1 MKSSESI
8 KELASALAKAQAS
21 MENASK
27 DKDNPFFRSKYAN
40 LESVVG
46 VIRPAIEPHGL
57 SFIQVCHDWDVG
69 AKVETI
75 ILHESGEWLSCGVM
89 SAPAMK
95 ADAQGFGSALT
106 YARRYSLSAAFG
118 VATEDD
124 DGRSASKRKGR
135 DTPEGDKPTDADA
148 EWAEGLAMQVR
159 SLMTK
164 QDIKGAAEVLNTL
177 GVGGSYDA
185 EAKEAAWSRLE
196 SPIRSALKAYDAI
209 SQARTLDSLK
219 LAWDAAPKHSHVMLL
234 PVKDKRKAE
243 LTAPNGEYDPQQAA
257 A

>member
-89 SAPAMK
+89 SAPAGRPIRPSSTRNGSP
-95 ADAQGFGSALT
+95 AHRWQGL
-106 YARRYSLSAAFG
+106 R
-118 VATEDD
+118 
-124 DGRSASKRKGR
+124 RSASGWMRR
-135 DTPEGDKPTDADA
+135 R
-148 EWAEGLAMQVR
+148 M
-159 SLMTK
+159 
-164 QDIKGAAEVLNTL
+164 
-177 GVGGSYDA
+177 
-185 EAKEAAWSRLE
+185 
-196 SPIRSALKAYDAI
+196 
-209 SQARTLDSLK
+209 
-219 LAWDAAPKHSHVMLL
+219 
-234 PVKDKRKAE
+234 AE
-243 LTAPNGEYDPQQAA
+243 LVPEATV
-257 A
+257 

>member
-1 MKSSESI
+1 MGVQVMNSSASI
-8 KELASALAKAQAS
+8 KGLAAALAKAQAV

-27 DKDNPFFRSKYAN
+27 DTANPFFQSKYAN

-46 VIRPAIEPHGL
+46 VIRPAIEQFGL

-89 SAPAMK
+89 AAPATK

-124 DGRSASKRKGR
+124 DGNAAAKAKPPARTAEPAKTAAAYPQDQLESNLATWTKAIGSGKT
-135 DTPEGDKPTDADA
+135 TPERIIAMVSSKFVLTNAQRQQIA
-148 EWAEGLAMQVR
+148 ALATQ
-159 SLMTK
+159 
-164 QDIKGAAEVLNTL
+164 E
-177 GVGGSYDA
+177 
-185 EAKEAAWSRLE
+185 KEAA
-196 SPIRSALKAYDAI
+196 
-209 SQARTLDSLK
+209 
-219 LAWDAAPKHSHVMLL
+219 
-234 PVKDKRKAE
+234 
-243 LTAPNGEYDPQQAA
+243 
-257 A
+257 